1 MTFTPN
7 KYTRWYYNIVDRAK
21 TRALKVEVYSEK
33 HHIIPKSL
41 GGSNRKDNI
50 VQLTGREHFICHWL
64 LTKMVDHKKH
74 KYQSWNAFS
83 CMLYRENLNQER
95 HKVSSRV
102 FENIKSA
109 GAKIKS
115 EKFSGMNNPM
125 YGRRGKLSPHYGKV
139 WTDEHR
145 KNASDSHKG
154 QTRTAESR
162 AKQSAAT
169 KGRKQTLEHIE
180 KRKMVGENNPRFGYK
195 MTPEEISQR
204 TASLKRNKLLKAQG
218 ELKFQD

>member
-74 KYQSWNAFS
+74 KYQMWNAFS

-139 WTDEHR
+139 WTDEHL